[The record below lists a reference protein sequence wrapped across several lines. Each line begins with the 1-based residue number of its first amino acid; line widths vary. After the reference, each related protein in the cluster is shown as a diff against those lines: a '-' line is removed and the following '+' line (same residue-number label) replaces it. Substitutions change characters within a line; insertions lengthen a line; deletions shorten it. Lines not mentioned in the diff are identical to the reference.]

1 MSVLCS
7 AVSVTLP
14 TLGAAAIDGRLASHA
29 ATCDHC
35 LAEMAA
41 YAQMHTTLASLRAH
55 VEPAP
60 SSLEHR
66 VMASL
71 GPVAV
76 STYEDRRD
84 HRVPV
89 AAAAALATAAAGTA
103 VLFRL
108 YRHRAA

>member
-7 AVSVTLP
+7 AVAVALP
-14 TLGAAAIDGRLASHA
+14 TVGDDRIGGRLWSHIESCA
-29 ATCDHC
+29 DCQTRYTGYREMHDD
-35 LAEMAA
+35 LAD
-41 YAQMHTTLASLRAH
+41 LRF
-55 VEPAP
+55 VQIPAP
-60 SSLEHR
+60 TGLSQK

-76 STYEDRRD
+76 PDLDEGWDRV
-84 HRVPV
+84 VPV

-103 VLFRL
+103 VLFKL